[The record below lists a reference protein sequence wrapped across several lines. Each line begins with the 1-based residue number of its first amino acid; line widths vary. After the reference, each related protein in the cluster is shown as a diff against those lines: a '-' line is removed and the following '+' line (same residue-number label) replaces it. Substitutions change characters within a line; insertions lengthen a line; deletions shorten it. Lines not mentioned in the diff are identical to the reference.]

1 MHPHLTA
8 FGGRAV
14 CRQRTGLLT
23 LREQA
28 FPAGGAGEEG
38 RGMAATRSHRVPGA
52 DRASASPQA
61 RRPPS
66 LPLSLISRQRFLLSS
81 RLLSVPQFPLFLEAS
96 AHTSGAARSTLVL
109 LAVTRHPRPGFSG
122 AQPPLPTPSLRHILP
137 HFPNKLPKEAAAKR
151 LCPGHGPGPVR
162 GCVSR
167 FKHRKAFSGG
177 PGCSPSN
184 RLVVLPFTFKVSCV

>member
-8 FGGRAV
+8 FGGRAA

-38 RGMAATRSHRVPGA
+38 RGMAATRSHRVPGT
-52 DRASASPQA
+52 DRASASPHA
-61 RRPPS
+61 RCPPS
-66 LPLSLISRQRFLLSS
+66 LPLSLISRQRSLLSS

-109 LAVTRHPRPGFSG
+109 LAVTRHPRPGLREPGHRS
-122 AQPPLPTPSLRHILP
+122 QPRPSVTSSPTFRTSY
-137 HFPNKLPKEAAAKR
+137 PKKPQR
-151 LCPGHGPGPVR
+151 RGLCPGHGPGPR
-162 GCVSR
+162 AGL
-167 FKHRKAFSGG
+167 
-177 PGCSPSN
+177 
-184 RLVVLPFTFKVSCV
+184 RLPLQTQKGFLREPRLLPK